1 MARISN
7 STSISAGRTSLAAEF
22 RSTGTE
28 SFAGPAV
35 ISPEAGEGAVFDI
48 LPDAVMI
55 NRAAEIIY
63 ANDLCAKL
71 MAMEN
76 SAAVVGRRVEEVL
89 VPLPDWSLAPDKG
102 TRFLGH
108 SKVLRND
115 GVLVEVEI
123 FGGFVRWEGT
133 PAAFLMLRDVTARR
147 NAERELQDH
156 IDSLERT
163 LETST
168 TRYTE
173 VTRQIHQ
180 AKEAADSANRTK
192 SEFLANMSHEL
203 RTPLNAIMGF
213 SEIIKDEMFGPLQ
226 VPQYLEYVRD
236 IYNSGSHLLEIIND
250 ILDLSKV
257 EAGKF
262 ELVEEEVDL
271 GKVLEAVCNLTK
283 GRAEEK
289 GLEIRIVLPDEFP
302 KLFADQRSLK
312 QMLLNLTSNAIKF
325 TVGEGV
331 VVIMAQ
337 IATNG
342 DVEIAVQDSGIGI
355 AAEDMDKALTA
366 FGQVDSALARENQG
380 TGLGLPLV
388 RAMIELHGGELSL
401 DSSPG
406 NGTTARLSLPAER
419 NMNHR
424 DS

>member
-7 STSISAGRTSLAAEF
+7 STTISAGRTSLAAEF
-22 RSTGTE
+22 RSTETE
-28 SFAGPAV
+28 SFAGPV
-35 ISPEAGEGAVFDI
+35 MISPEAGAGAVFDI

-71 MAMEN
+71 MATEN
-76 SAAVVGRRVEEVL
+76 SAAIIGRRVEEFL
-89 VPLPDWSLAPDKG
+89 VPLPDWSLAPDRG
-102 TRFLGH
+102 TRFLGL
-108 SKVLRND
+108 SKVLRYD
-115 GVLVEVEI
+115 GALVEVEI

-147 NAERELQDH
+147 DAERELRDN
-156 IDSLERT
+156 INSLERT
-163 LETST
+163 IETST
-168 TRYTE
+168 TRYAE
-173 VTRQIHQ
+173 VNRQIHQ

-262 ELVEEEVDL
+262 ELVEEEVNL
-271 GKVLEAVCNLTK
+271 GKILEAVCNLTK

-289 GLEIRIVLPDEFP
+289 GLEIKIVLPDDFP

-312 QMLLNLTSNAIKF
+312 QMLLNLTSDAIKF
-325 TVGEGV
+325 TNGAGV
-331 VVIMAQ
+331 IRIKAG
-337 IATNG
+337 AAANG
-342 DVEIAVQDSGIGI
+342 DVEIAVQDNGIGI
-355 AAEDMDKALTA
+355 APEDMDKVFTP
-366 FGQVDSALARENQG
+366 FGQLDSALARENQG

-401 DSSPG
+401 ESTPG

-419 NMNHR
+419 NLNHR
-424 DS
+424 VA